1 MMDSTITRDWQDQ
14 LELMEMQN
22 ELIRQQIVT
31 YRRNAPDGQTADVL
45 DSLLHSFDEIKRMDL
60 SGEIWLSDNF
70 GREFIT
76 CDRGCC

>member
-60 SGEIWLSDNF
+60 SGEI
-70 GREFIT
+70 
-76 CDRGCC
+76 